1 MSKRSGIILNILLLL
16 GVLLGGYLAMGANV
30 EENAMDL
37 LPGEALRGDMELLQQ
52 LGVVNQVFLSLE
64 SEAPAGPGGIASPE
78 LLASAGA
85 VGSGLSASPLFR
97 EVFYQLPQGYEFRLA
112 STLRRYLP
120 LLTDPAELKQ
130 IEARL
135 TPVAL
140 NSRLHQSFLTLNNPA
155 GLLMAKMVQNDPLDL
170 TGVMLGKL
178 ASLRGRLRM
187 TIQNGF
193 FVSEDGR
200 HCLVWAESVTPLI
213 ASAPATAVK
222 AELDRVLAKSLAPGI
237 RARLI
242 GPLPHTLS
250 NSETI
255 KSDLQR
261 LLPFDVV
268 VLLLVLFLAL
278 RTWQSLVVVIIP
290 FLAAPPALALLALFY
305 PRISAMSLGFGIVL
319 LGSGADYAIHLYLG
333 AKIEKGRAVVPQVLR
348 RSLLVANLTTFAVFI
363 TLLFSHVPS
372 HRQMATL
379 AIFGMAFALILALR
393 LVPPLGAYQKS
404 EPAALATIRR
414 LIVPPSRGWATLLL
428 AAWLLLMVGG
438 VVGWS
443 KLHYNGDLKTMDTP
457 TAEVKA
463 DEREFLATWAKGGEQ
478 AFVVA
483 AGETPEMALDL
494 NDQVYARLAAAGS
507 LTGVQSL
514 APVLPGPARQVKN
527 GAAWQAFWA
536 GQLPSL
542 QPVLERAAVN
552 QGFAP
557 GAFAP
562 FLAGVAQVPPPL
574 SATVLT
580 DGPLHPFMAALFRQQ
595 PALAAGGKANYLAT
609 TLVPDGPETA
619 AVLESLGRD
628 IPGVRVLSNTRWRH
642 QVDVLM
648 RGDILK
654 LTTAAAL
661 AVLLICFLA
670 FRNFRDLLATL
681 APVLSAQAGMA
692 IFAGLTGGEL
702 NLMHLLMG
710 TMVIGMSVDYGIFIV
725 TACREGLSPHTF
737 LAISLCA
744 LSTLSGFG
752 VLAFAVHPALR
763 ALGLTVLI
771 GIGVAWPTALW
782 VSPVLAGIK
791 KAKPC

>member
-1 MSKRSGIILNILLLL
+1 MPKLSGKFLNLLLLL
-16 GVLLGGYLAMGANV
+16 GVLLGGYLALGAHV

-52 LGVVNQVFLSLE
+52 LGLINQVFLSLE
-64 SEAPAGPGGIASPE
+64 CDQPAPAGGGAPPG
-78 LLASAGA
+78 LLRSAED
-85 VGSGLSASPLFR
+85 VGTALSASPLFR
-97 EVFYQLPQGYEFRLA
+97 EVFYRLPPGYELQLA
-112 STLRRYLP
+112 NTLHRYLP
-120 LLTDPAELKQ
+120 VLADPADLKQ
-130 IEARL
+130 IE
-135 TPVAL
+135 
-140 NSRLHQSFLTLNNPA
+140 SRLAPAALDSRMHQAFLTLNSPT
-155 GLLMAKMVQNDPLDL
+155 GLLMGKLVQSDPLDL
-170 TGVMLGKL
+170 SGVMLSKL
-178 ASLRGRLRM
+178 ASLRGRLRL
-187 TIQNGF
+187 TVQDGF
-193 FVSEDGR
+193 FISEDGR
-200 HCLVWAESVTPLI
+200 HCLLWAESVTPLI

-222 AELDRVLAKSLAPGI
+222 AELDRVLAKSLAKGV

-255 KSDLQR
+255 KRDLER
-261 LLPFDVV
+261 LLPFDVA

-278 RTWQSLVVVIIP
+278 RTWQSLVVVLIP
-290 FLAAPPALALLALFY
+290 FLAAPPALALLTLFY

-333 AKIEKGRAVVPQVLR
+333 ARMENGRAVVPRVLR

-363 TLLFSHVPS
+363 ALLFSHVPS

-379 AIFGMAFALILALR
+379 AIFGMAFALVLALR

-404 EPAALATIRR
+404 EPAALAAVRR
-414 LIVPPSRGWATLLL
+414 WIVPPSRGWAMLLL
-428 AAWLLLMVGG
+428 AGWLALMAGG

-443 KLHYNGDLKTMDTP
+443 RLHYNGDLKTMDTP
-457 TAEVKA
+457 TPEVKA
-463 DEREFLATWAKGGEQ
+463 DEREFLAIWAKGGEQ

-483 AGETPEMALDL
+483 EGATPEAALDL
-494 NDQVYARLAAAGS
+494 NDRVYARLAAAGR
-507 LTGVQSL
+507 LAGVQSL
-514 APVLPGPARQVKN
+514 APVLPGPERQARN
-527 GAAWQAFWA
+527 NAAWREFWTTR
-536 GQLPSL
+536 LPAL
-542 QPVLERAAVN
+542 QPDLERAATG

-557 GAFAP
+557 GAFTP
-562 FLAGVAQVPPPL
+562 FLNGVAAESPPL
-574 SATVLT
+574 SATQLT
-580 DGPLHPFMAALFRQQ
+580 EGPLRPFMAALFRQVDGV
-595 PALAAGGKANYLAT
+595 AGQGRHYLAT
-609 TLVPDGPETA
+609 TLVPDSPETA
-619 AVLESLGRD
+619 ELLDSLGRD
-628 IPGVRVLSNTRWRH
+628 IPGVRILSNTRWRH

-648 RGDILK
+648 RGDILR
-654 LTTAAAL
+654 LTTGAAL

-670 FRNFRDLLATL
+670 FRNLRDLLATL
-681 APVLSAQAGMA
+681 APVLSAQAAMA

-725 TACREGLSPHTF
+725 TACREGLSAHTF

-782 VSPVLAGIK
+782 ISPLIAGVK
-791 KAKPC
+791 KEKVC